1 MGKSRQAAYRLE
13 SRFNS
18 LGTSGSLAD
27 DLPVVHRQLDTTGG
41 SLAFLDLFNGTDNLD
56 SALKAQV
63 EGVNGTDTVTSED
76 TLEESGTISKNNEE
90 VGLLRSESVDPTLE
104 TNSLANELRHG
115 PDLGLYVMLAM
126 I

>member
-1 MGKSRQAAYRLE
+1 MSKSGRAAYRLK

-18 LGTSGSLAD
+18 LGTSGSLAN
-27 DLPVVHRQLDTTGG
+27 DLPIVNSQLDTTRG

-56 SALKAQV
+56 SAFKAQV

-76 TLEESGTISKNNEE
+76 TLEESRTISENNEE

-104 TNSLANELRHG
+104 TNSLVNELGHG
-115 PDLGLYVMLAM
+115 PDFGLYVILAM

>member
-1 MGKSRQAAYRLE
+1 ME

-18 LGTSGSLAD
+18 LGTSGSLAN
-27 DLPVVHRQLDTTGG
+27 DLPVVHSQFDTTGG
-41 SLAFLDLFNGTDNLD
+41 SLSFLDLFNSTDNLD
-56 SALKAQV
+56 SGLKAQV

-76 TLEESGTISKNNEE
+76 TLEESRTISENNEE

-104 TNSLANELRHG
+104 TNSLANELGHG

-126 I
+126 V